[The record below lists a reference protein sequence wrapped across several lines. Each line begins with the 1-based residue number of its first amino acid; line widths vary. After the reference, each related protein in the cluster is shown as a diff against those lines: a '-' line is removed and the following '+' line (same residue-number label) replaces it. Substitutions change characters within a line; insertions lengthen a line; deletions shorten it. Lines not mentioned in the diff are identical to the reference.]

1 MWYSLLACLV
11 SAAHASTLQPR
22 EDAAQIARNVSGFTA
37 YDVLN
42 YTKVDSDDSWKLQVP
57 LRILCVGD
65 SITEGWGSDANGGDG
80 NGYRLSLA
88 KHLSREKVV
97 FAGTR
102 HKGSMEDSYY
112 AAWSGKT
119 IQYISDHVT
128 ESLEQ
133 KPNLVLLHAGTNDMD
148 LRPSISKEGNDPKDA
163 ATRLGDLID
172 KIVRY
177 CPDAAILVAIP
188 LASCDTEKPK
198 MPIYRAL
205 IPGLVR
211 QRRKDGDHV
220 IAVDFSTFDL
230 GELRDCLH
238 PTNEGYSIMGDYW
251 YDFIKQV
258 PKGWIKEPVGDDPK
272 REENGVGR
280 RVLPDKMSILGIV
293 LCWGVYHMCWV

>member
-1 MWYSLLACLV
+1 
-11 SAAHASTLQPR
+11 
-22 EDAAQIARNVSGFTA
+22 
-37 YDVLN
+37 
-42 YTKVDSDDSWKLQVP
+42 
-57 LRILCVGD
+57 
-65 SITEGWGSDANGGDG
+65 
-80 NGYRLSLA
+80 
-88 KHLSREKVV
+88 
-97 FAGTR
+97 
-102 HKGSMEDSYY
+102 
-112 AAWSGKT
+112 
-119 IQYISDHVT
+119 
-128 ESLEQ
+128 
-133 KPNLVLLHAGTNDMD
+133 MD

-177 CPDAAILVAIP
+177 CPDAVVLVAIP

-251 YDFIKQV
+251 YDFITQV

-280 RVLPDKMSILGIV
+280 RVLPDRMSILGIS
-293 LCWGVYHMCWV
+293 LYWGVCTVCVGYRNLGSV

>member
-1 MWYSLLACLV
+1 
-11 SAAHASTLQPR
+11 
-22 EDAAQIARNVSGFTA
+22 
-37 YDVLN
+37 
-42 YTKVDSDDSWKLQVP
+42 
-57 LRILCVGD
+57 
-65 SITEGWGSDANGGDG
+65 
-80 NGYRLSLA
+80 
-88 KHLSREKVV
+88 
-97 FAGTR
+97 
-102 HKGSMEDSYY
+102 
-112 AAWSGKT
+112 
-119 IQYISDHVT
+119 
-128 ESLEQ
+128 
-133 KPNLVLLHAGTNDMD
+133 MD

-177 CPDAAILVAIP
+177 CPDAVILVAIP